1 MFPVKVLIT
10 GATGQVGRALLKTR
24 PNTVEVRALSH
35 ADLDIG
41 DVQAVR
47 QAVASFAPDVII
59 NAAAY
64 TAVDKAE
71 SEQIEAI
78 LANAKGPQ
86 HLAEAVRGI
95 AGARLIHISTDY
107 IFDGEVIEP
116 HRPDDPAGPISV
128 YGQTKLVGE
137 HVVQEILEERAVIL
151 RTAWVYA
158 PEGKNFLLTMLR
170 LMKERGAVDVV
181 SDQRGTPTTAL
192 SVARAIWRI
201 VELPNVSGVLHWTDA
216 GATTWYDF
224 ARAIAEEAA
233 EVGLLK
239 EAVEV
244 RPITTAEYPTAAR
257 RPMNSVLDLD
267 ESIARL
273 NLQPVPW
280 RENLRATLRRMAS
293 H

>member
-47 QAVASFAPDVII
+47 RAVASFAPDVLI

-86 HLAEAVRGI
+86 HLAEAVREI

-181 SDQRGTPTTAL
+181 SDQRAPRPRHFRWRGRSGGSWNFPTSPVYCTGPMRERPPGMT
-192 SVARAIWRI
+192 SRARSRRRRRR
-201 VELPNVSGVLHWTDA
+201 SGC
-216 GATTWYDF
+216 
-224 ARAIAEEAA
+224 
-233 EVGLLK
+233 
-239 EAVEV
+239 
-244 RPITTAEYPTAAR
+244 
-257 RPMNSVLDLD
+257 
-267 ESIARL
+267 
-273 NLQPVPW
+273 
-280 RENLRATLRRMAS
+280 
-293 H
+293 

>member
-1 MFPVKVLIT
+1 MKVLIT
-10 GATGQVGRALLKTR
+10 GASGQVGRALLKTR
-24 PNTVEVRALSH
+24 PNTIEVRAFGH
-35 ADLDIG
+35 AELDIG
-41 DVQAVR
+41 DGAAVR
-47 QAVASFAPDVII
+47 KAVASVAPDVVI

-78 LANAKGPQ
+78 LANAKGPE
-86 HLAEAVRGI
+86 HLAEAVRDI

-107 IFDGEVIEP
+107 IFDGEGTQP
-116 HRPDDPAGPISV
+116 HQPDDPAGPTSV

-137 HVVQEILEERAVIL
+137 HVVQEVLGERSVVL

-158 PEGKNFLLTMLR
+158 PEGRNFLLTMLR

-201 VELPNVSGVLHWTDA
+201 VELPNVCGVLHWTDA

-224 ARAIAEEAA
+224 ARAIAEDATEM
-233 EVGLLK
+233 GLLK

-257 RPMNSVLDLD
+257 RPMNSVLDID
-267 ESIARL
+267 ESVVRL
-273 NLQPVPW
+273 KLQPVPW
-280 RENLRATLRRMAS
+280 RENLRTTLRRMAS